1 MAEEKQTQRV
11 EAKQVERQELA
22 QNTSEAMGLARV
34 MTDGDP
40 EMMLDIIERKAK
52 LASRFASAIMSILVT
67 QTLPSDWTE
76 FDKGKMG
83 LSSAGAE
90 RVGRNFPIKIYN
102 VSSRRE
108 DSVDAKGKYYRYIFE
123 GYAIMGDREIFV
135 TGAFSTREDL
145 LGKKGGEWRPLDEI
159 NENDIRTAA
168 YHIFMGNA
176 IKSMLGLRDM
186 TKEQIDKIY
195 AANGVDSTR
204 TNKVTHGSGTDGG
217 TTQDDTKNQ
226 QELAKILIDLA
237 NALKVIE
244 VDEAGKYS
252 LFEVSEVSDA
262 MNVAKGS
269 CKALTSF
276 YSKKDKKMI
285 TGIDSVKAL
294 KGQRLSI
301 ALENAKRL
309 QGGGQ

>member
-1 MAEEKQTQRV
+1 MSESKTAEKV
-11 EAKQVERQELA
+11 ETRRSENQEPV
-22 QNTSEAMGLARV
+22 QNAGSPTELARV

-67 QTLPSDWTE
+67 QTLPTDWTE

-90 RVGRNFPIKIYN
+90 RVGRNFPIKVYN
-102 VSSRRE
+102 VTSRRE

-195 AANGVDSTR
+195 TANGVDSTR
-204 TNKVTHGSGTDGG
+204 TNKVTHGQGTDGG
-217 TTQDDTKNQ
+217 TSQDDTKNQ
-226 QELAKILIDLA
+226 QDLSKLLIDMA
-237 NALKVIE
+237 NACKMIV
-244 VDEAGKYS
+244 VDDAGKYS
-252 LFEVSEVSDA
+252 IEETTEISDT
-262 MNVAKGS
+262 MEVAKSS

-276 YSKKDKKMI
+276 YSKKDKKMVE
-285 TGIDSVKAL
+285 GIDSVKFL

-301 ALENAKRL
+301 ALQNARRL
-309 QGGGQ
+309 QEEAK

>member
-1 MAEEKQTQRV
+1 MDAQKV
-11 EAKQVERQELA
+11 EAKQITKQEQVQA
-22 QNTSEAMGLARV
+22 PGTSTELTRV

-52 LASRFASAIMSILVT
+52 LAKRFADAIMSILVT
-67 QTLPSDWTE
+67 QTLPTDWTE
-76 FDKGKMG
+76 FDKGRMG

-90 RVGRNFPIKIYN
+90 RVGRNFPIKVYN
-102 VSSRRE
+102 VTNRRE
-108 DSVDAKGKYYRYIFE
+108 DGVDTLGKYYRYIFE

-145 LGKKGGEWRPLDEI
+145 LGKKDQKWRPLEEI

-195 AANGVDSTR
+195 AANGIDSSGTH
-204 TNKVTHGSGTDGG
+204 KVTHGSGTQGG
-217 TTQDDTKNQ
+217 TSEDDTKNQ
-226 QELAKILIDLA
+226 QELGKILVDMA
-237 NALKVIE
+237 NGLKMIVVNGAGAYSIE
-244 VDEAGKYS
+244 ET
-252 LFEVSEVSDA
+252 SEVSDA
-262 MNVAKGS
+262 MEVAKAS

-285 TGIDSVKAL
+285 EGIESIKAL

-301 ALENAKRL
+301 ALANAKKML
-309 QGGGQ
+309 GEAK